1 MKKFLITICCVLC
14 ICIIPL
20 SGITQGE
27 FAKADDAYTAK
38 SIILVDY
45 NSGEVLKEDNADE
58 KLPIASMVKMMT
70 LLLTFE
76 EMDKGNLTLDT
87 KITTTENASGMGG
100 SQVFIDPYVTYTA
113 EQMIKSVIMASAND
127 ASVALAEHISGSEDT
142 FVKKMNERAKAL
154 GMTNTLY
161 ANCTGL
167 PEPEQYSSA
176 RDVSILMKELLRH
189 EIYFNYSTIWMDELI
204 HPSGRKTELVN
215 TNKLTRYY
223 KGCDAGKTGST
234 SEAGYCLCASAKRD
248 DMRLISVVIGSKTGQ
263 DRFNESASLFNYGFA
278 NFENKNIISST
289 TPLGN
294 IEVKRAK
301 INEIEYYAEKPFY
314 GLCKKGETD
323 AFKTEIELDDSISAP
338 IKAGEKIG
346 TITVIKDGQVK
357 EEIAIVVKEDVKVL
371 SYGESIK
378 KIASNW

>member
-27 FAKADDAYTAK
+27 FAKADEAYTAK

-176 RDVSILMKELLRH
+176 RDVSILMKELLKH
-189 EIYFNYSTIWMDELI
+189 DIYFNYSTIWMDELI

-323 AFKTEIELDDSISAP
+323 AFKTEIELDDYISAP

>member
-27 FAKADDAYTAK
+27 FAKADEAYTAK

>member
-27 FAKADDAYTAK
+27 FAKADEAYTAK

-76 EMDKGNLTLDT
+76 EMDKGNLALDT

>member
-27 FAKADDAYTAK
+27 FAKADEAYTAK

-176 RDVSILMKELLRH
+176 RDVSILMKDLLRH
-189 EIYFNYSTIWMDELI
+189 EIYFNYSTIWMDELV

-289 TPLGN
+289 TPLGE

>member
-27 FAKADDAYTAK
+27 FAKADEAYTAK

-76 EMDKGNLTLDT
+76 EMDKGNLALDT

-338 IKAGEKIG
+338 IKAGKKIG

>member
-27 FAKADDAYTAK
+27 FAKADEAYTAK

-189 EIYFNYSTIWMDELI
+189 EIYFNYSTIWMDELV

>member
-27 FAKADDAYTAK
+27 FAKADEAYTAK

-176 RDVSILMKELLRH
+176 RDVSILMKELLKH
-189 EIYFNYSTIWMDELI
+189 DIYFNYSTIWMDELI
-204 HPSGRKTELVN
+204 HQYSRKTELVN

-263 DRFNESASLFNYGFA
+263 DRFSESASLFDYGFA
-278 NFENKNIISST
+278 NFENKNIISSS
-289 TPLGN
+289 TPLGK

>member
-27 FAKADDAYTAK
+27 FAKADEAYTAK

-176 RDVSILMKELLRH
+176 RDVSILMKELLKH
-189 EIYFNYSTIWMDELI
+189 DIYFNYSTIWMDELV

-289 TPLGN
+289 TPLGK

>member
-27 FAKADDAYTAK
+27 FAKADEAYTAK

-176 RDVSILMKELLRH
+176 RDVSILMKELLKH
-189 EIYFNYSTIWMDELI
+189 DIYFNYSTIWMDELI

-289 TPLGN
+289 TPLGK

>member
-27 FAKADDAYTAK
+27 FVKADEAYTAK

-189 EIYFNYSTIWMDELI
+189 EIYFNYSTIWMDELV

-289 TPLGN
+289 TPLGK

>member
-27 FAKADDAYTAK
+27 FAKADEAYTAK

-289 TPLGN
+289 TPLGE

>member
-27 FAKADDAYTAK
+27 FAKADEAYTAK

-142 FVKKMNERAKAL
+142 FVKKMNERAKVL

-176 RDVSILMKELLRH
+176 RDVSILMKELLKH
-189 EIYFNYSTIWMDELI
+189 DIYFNYSTIWMDELI

-301 INEIEYYAEKPFY
+301 INEIEYYAEKSFY

>member
-27 FAKADDAYTAK
+27 FAKADEAYTAK

-100 SQVFIDPYVTYTA
+100 SQVFIDPFVTYTA

-176 RDVSILMKELLRH
+176 RDVSILMKELLKH
-189 EIYFNYSTIWMDELI
+189 DIYFNYSTIWMDELI

-301 INEIEYYAEKPFY
+301 INEIEYYAEKSFY

>member
-27 FAKADDAYTAK
+27 FAKADEAYTAK

-113 EQMIKSVIMASAND
+113 EQMIKSIIMASAND
-127 ASVALAEHISGSEDT
+127 ASVALAEYISGSEDT

-289 TPLGN
+289 TPLGK

>member
-1 MKKFLITICCVLC
+1 MQTN
-14 ICIIPL
+14 
-20 SGITQGE
+20 
-27 FAKADDAYTAK
+27 FASADEPITAK
-38 SIILVDY
+38 SSILVDY
-45 NSGEVLKEDNADE
+45 NSGEVLKESNADE
-58 KLPIASMVKMMT
+58 RLPIASMVKMMT

-113 EQMIKSVIMASAND
+113 EQMIKSVIMTSAND
-127 ASVALAEHISGSEDT
+127 ASVALAEHISGSEST
-142 FVKKMNERAKAL
+142 FVKKMNERAKSL
-154 GMTNTLY
+154 GMVNTLY

-176 RDVSILMKELLRH
+176 RDVSILMKELLKH
-189 EIYFNYSTIWMDELI
+189 DIYFKYSTIWMDELI

-248 DMRLISVVIGSKTGQ
+248 DMRLISVIIGSKTGQ

-278 NFENKNIISST
+278 NFENKNIISDL
-289 TPLGN
+289 TPIGT

-301 INEIEYYAEKPFY
+301 INEVEYFAEKPFY
-314 GLCKKGETD
+314 GLCKKGDNDT
-323 AFKTEIELDDSISAP
+323 FKTEIKIDKAISAP
-338 IKAGEKIG
+338 VKAGDKIG
-346 TITVIKDGQVK
+346 SICVIKDGQIK
-357 EEIAIVVKEDVKVL
+357 EEISLIVKEDIKVL
-371 SYGESIK
+371 SYKDGIK
-378 KIASNW
+378 KIVSNW

>member
-1 MKKFLITICCVLC
+1 MKKFLISICCVLC
-14 ICIIPL
+14 FCIIPL
-20 SGITQGE
+20 SSIMQTN
-27 FAKADDAYTAK
+27 FASADEPITAK
-38 SIILVDY
+38 SSILVDY
-45 NSGEVLKEDNADE
+45 NSGEVLKESNADE
-58 KLPIASMVKMMT
+58 RLPIASMVKMMT

-113 EQMIKSVIMASAND
+113 EQMIKSVIMTSAND
-127 ASVALAEHISGSEDT
+127 ASVALAEHISGSEST
-142 FVKKMNERAKAL
+142 FVKKMNERAKSL
-154 GMTNTLY
+154 GMVNTLY

-176 RDVSILMKELLRH
+176 RDVSILMKELLKH
-189 EIYFNYSTIWMDELI
+189 DIYFKYSTIWMDELI

-248 DMRLISVVIGSKTGQ
+248 DMRLISVIIGSKTGQ

-278 NFENKNIISST
+278 NFENKNIISDL
-289 TPLGN
+289 TPIGT

-301 INEIEYYAEKPFY
+301 INEVEYFAEKPFY
-314 GLCKKGETD
+314 GLCKKGDNDT
-323 AFKTEIELDDSISAP
+323 FKTEIKIDKAISAP
-338 IKAGEKIG
+338 VKAGDKIG
-346 TITVIKDGQVK
+346 SICVIKDGQIK
-357 EEIAIVVKEDVKVL
+357 EEISLIVKEDIKVL
-371 SYGESIK
+371 SYKDGIK
-378 KIASNW
+378 KIVSNW

>member
-27 FAKADDAYTAK
+27 FAKADEAYTAK

-176 RDVSILMKELLRH
+176 RDVSILMKELLKH
-189 EIYFNYSTIWMDELI
+189 DIYFNYSTIWMDELI
-204 HPSGRKTELVN
+204 HQYSRKTELVN

-248 DMRLISVVIGSKTGQ
+248 DVRLISVVIGSKTGQ

-278 NFENKNIISST
+278 NFENKNIISSS
-289 TPLGN
+289 TPLGK

>member
-27 FAKADDAYTAK
+27 FAKADEAYTAK

-142 FVKKMNERAKAL
+142 FVKKMNERNEVVSWTVALFQGESDQEPCHLTENIDVILSKRTVSVEPDTTYYEINQRRLPSGNNEAIDLTKEEYGKAIL
-154 GMTNTLY
+154 LTNQWRRNNGKGDTDTPSPHNIRRVRPASKGLLMLY
-161 ANCTGL
+161 LLDINTEDNVSIPGIFPAFML
-167 PEPEQYSSA
+167 SFSESSSA
-176 RDVSILMKELLRH
+176 INDTVVTYQLNAVAERDYI
-189 EIYFNYSTIWMDELI
+189 
-204 HPSGRKTELVN
+204 
-215 TNKLTRYY
+215 
-223 KGCDAGKTGST
+223 
-234 SEAGYCLCASAKRD
+234 KRMEGVD
-248 DMRLISVVIGSKTGQ
+248 
-263 DRFNESASLFNYGFA
+263 
-278 NFENKNIISST
+278 
-289 TPLGN
+289 
-294 IEVKRAK
+294 
-301 INEIEYYAEKPFY
+301 
-314 GLCKKGETD
+314 
-323 AFKTEIELDDSISAP
+323 
-338 IKAGEKIG
+338 
-346 TITVIKDGQVK
+346 
-357 EEIAIVVKEDVKVL
+357 
-371 SYGESIK
+371 
-378 KIASNW
+378 

>member
-27 FAKADDAYTAK
+27 FAKADEAYTAK

-76 EMDKGNLTLDT
+76 EMDKGILALDT

-189 EIYFNYSTIWMDELI
+189 EIYFNYSTIWMDELV

-289 TPLGN
+289 TPLGE

>member
-27 FAKADDAYTAK
+27 FAKADEAYTAK

-301 INEIEYYAEKPFY
+301 INEIEYYAEKSFY

>member
-27 FAKADDAYTAK
+27 FAKADEAYTAK

-263 DRFNESASLFNYGFA
+263 DRFNESASCLTMGLQ
-278 NFENKNIISST
+278 T
-289 TPLGN
+289 L
-294 IEVKRAK
+294 K
-301 INEIEYYAEKPFY
+301 I
-314 GLCKKGETD
+314 
-323 AFKTEIELDDSISAP
+323 
-338 IKAGEKIG
+338 KILSL
-346 TITVIKDGQVK
+346 
-357 EEIAIVVKEDVKVL
+357 VL
-371 SYGESIK
+371 LR
-378 KIASNW
+378 

>member
-27 FAKADDAYTAK
+27 FAKADEAYTAK

-189 EIYFNYSTIWMDELI
+189 EIYFNYSTIWMDELV

-323 AFKTEIELDDSISAP
+323 AFKTEIELDDYISAP

>member
-27 FAKADDAYTAK
+27 FAKADEAYTAK

-323 AFKTEIELDDSISAP
+323 AFKTEIELDDYISAP

>member
-27 FAKADDAYTAK
+27 FAKADEAYTAK

-176 RDVSILMKELLRH
+176 RDVSILMKELLKH
-189 EIYFNYSTIWMDELI
+189 DIYFNYSTIWMDELI

-301 INEIEYYAEKPFY
+301 INEIEYYAEKSFY

>member
-27 FAKADDAYTAK
+27 FAKADEAYTAK

-76 EMDKGNLTLDT
+76 EMDKGILALDT

-301 INEIEYYAEKPFY
+301 INEIEYYAEKSFY

>member
-27 FAKADDAYTAK
+27 FAKADEAYTAK

-189 EIYFNYSTIWMDELI
+189 EIYFNYSTIWMDELV

-289 TPLGN
+289 TPLGK

>member
-27 FAKADDAYTAK
+27 FAKADEAYTAK

-76 EMDKGNLTLDT
+76 EMDKGNLALDT

-189 EIYFNYSTIWMDELI
+189 DIYFNYSTIWMDELI

-289 TPLGN
+289 TPLGK

>member
-27 FAKADDAYTAK
+27 FAKADEAYTAK

-142 FVKKMNERAKAL
+142 FVKKMNERAKVL

-176 RDVSILMKELLRH
+176 RDVSILMKELLKH
-189 EIYFNYSTIWMDELI
+189 DIYFNYSTIWMDELI

-289 TPLGN
+289 TPLGK

>member
-27 FAKADDAYTAK
+27 FAKADEAYTAK

-176 RDVSILMKELLRH
+176 RDVSILMKELLKH
-189 EIYFNYSTIWMDELI
+189 DIYFNYSTIWMDELI

-289 TPLGN
+289 TPLGK

-301 INEIEYYAEKPFY
+301 INEIEYYAEKHFY

>member
-27 FAKADDAYTAK
+27 FAKADEAYTAK

-142 FVKKMNERAKAL
+142 FVKKMNERAKVL

-176 RDVSILMKELLRH
+176 RDVSILMKELLKH
-189 EIYFNYSTIWMDELI
+189 DIYFNYSTIWMDELV

>member
-27 FAKADDAYTAK
+27 FAKADEAYTAK

-371 SYGESIK
+371 SYSESIK

>member
-27 FAKADDAYTAK
+27 FAKADEAYTAK

-127 ASVALAEHISGSEDT
+127 ASVASAEHISGSEDT
-142 FVKKMNERAKAL
+142 FVKKMNERAKVL

-176 RDVSILMKELLRH
+176 RDVSILMKELLKH
-189 EIYFNYSTIWMDELI
+189 DIYFNYSTIWMDELI

-301 INEIEYYAEKPFY
+301 INEIEYYAEKSFY